1 MTATARALV
10 ALVAAITLVLATS
23 HTGANTLPPLR
34 DHLLVSAD
42 WLANRLDDP
51 NVLLL
56 HVGHGPNVYTQR
68 GHLPGAIFADVFEVL
83 REDSTTP
90 GRLPTRRQ
98 LIDFCRSVGITSD
111 PGQRIVLYG
120 ESSGLLA
127 ARMYANLAT
136 VGLADRASLLDGHM
150 RGWQGEGRPIETGGV
165 TPTPSDFSP
174 ADDTTLGVTF
184 DEVRDGQR
192 DHAWQLIDARSVRE
206 FTGERQTRKTLAAGR
221 IPSAT
226 SFPWQDTF
234 KTVRRPVLLPPQ
246 TLREQAGPIDPTRP
260 VVAYCASGVPSSMT
274 FFILRYLGYDAR
286 WYGDS
291 LIDWQQRGGPTATSI
306 AATAE

>member
-1 MTATARALV
+1 MTAAARALA
-10 ALVAAITLVLATS
+10 ALVTRIALFVTAS
-23 HTGANTLPPLR
+23 HARADAPPLR
-34 DHLLVSAD
+34 AHLLVSAD
-42 WLANRLDDP
+42 WLTDRLHDP

-68 GHLPGAIFADVFEVL
+68 GHLPGAVFADVFEVL

-90 GRLPTRRQ
+90 GRLPTRQQ
-98 LIDFCRSVGITSD
+98 LIDFCRSVGISSD
-111 PGQRIVLYG
+111 PAQRIVLYG

-136 VGLADRASLLDGHM
+136 VGLADRVRLLDGHL
-150 RGWQGEGRPIETGGV
+150 RGWQGEGRPIEMNDV

-174 ADDTTLGVTF
+174 TDDTTYGVTY
-184 DEVRDGQR
+184 DEIRDGQANL
-192 DHAWQLIDARSVRE
+192 AWQLIDARSARE
-206 FTGERQTRKTLAAGR
+206 FTGERQTRKTLAAGH
-221 IPSAT
+221 IPGAT

-234 KTVRRPVLLPPQ
+234 ETVRRPVLLSPDA
-246 TLREQAGPIDPTRP
+246 LREQAGPIDPDRP
-260 VVAYCASGVPSSMT
+260 VVAYCGSGVPSSMA

-291 LIDWQQRGGPTATSI
+291 IIDWQQNGGPSATSC
-306 AATAE
+306 AAPAE